1 MGEGLVVEWPGG
13 RRLLEALV
21 FWSRGIRSHLGAIRK
36 GGLENPAVSK
46 KGAGEQGVLCSVA
59 LEKQPFSTEGLASGG
74 CGGRVRGHTGPGI
87 SGWLPLSGMGFGVE
101 ARAGVYKCNPI
112 QTSPN
117 PKARPKPGRNRR
129 PFPPPESP
137 RSPLRH
143 KRPPAL

>member
-36 GGLENPAVSK
+36 GGLENPAVSEK
-46 KGAGEQGVLCSVA
+46 RGWRTRRSLQRGAGEAAVFHRGA
-59 LEKQPFSTEGLASGG
+59 GK
-74 CGGRVRGHTGPGI
+74 RKVRGEGAGAYGTGDLRVYASVGD
-87 SGWLPLSGMGFGVE
+87 GFGVE
-101 ARAGVYKCNPI
+101 ARAGVHKCNPI

-129 PFPPPESP
+129 PAPP